1 MFRKDRS
8 DTLVLSRRP
17 PARRTPNWRWVS
29 ERARGLLDLLLLWQ
43 ARYEQRRHLLELSD
57 HQLKDIGLTRA
68 DIEQE
73 AAKPV
78 WWR

>member
-1 MFRKDRS
+1 MSEKDCS

-17 PARRTPNWRWVS
+17 PPRRRPNWRWVTES
-29 ERARGLLDLLLLWQ
+29 ARGVLDLLLLWQ
-43 ARYEQRRHLLELSD
+43 GRYAQRRHLLELSD
-57 HQLKDIGLTRA
+57 HQLKDIGLTHA

-78 WWR
+78 WWP